1 MQANNNS
8 ATITKAQ
15 AIQAETELIIYELKQ
30 SSYKNIVTIWEN
42 SCSNNLTSTSAANK
56 AASLL
61 CFNYLK
67 PDETAT
73 QVTIRGANTEII
85 YAEMVK

>member
-8 ATITKAQ
+8 ATITKVQ

-42 SCSNNLTSTSAANK
+42 SCSNNLASTSAANK

-61 CFNYLK
+61 CFNYLI
-67 PDETAT
+67 PDETDT
-73 QVTIRGANTEII
+73 QATIRGANAEII